1 MSFVHLHVHSEYS
14 LLDGACR
21 LERLIEKVKSDG
33 ENAVALT
40 DHGNLFGAI
49 GFYKKATANG
59 IKPVIGCEMYVAQRS
74 RFDKENVYDRKNYH
88 LILLCE
94 NDTGYQNLIKLV
106 SKSWTEGFYS
116 KPRIDHELL
125 EQYHEGLICLSAC
138 LGGEIPQNI
147 LNGDFQKAKEIALYY
162 RNLFGEENFFIE
174 VQNHH
179 TPEQQTVLPQL
190 VKLSQETGI
199 PLVATNDCHYID
211 RSDSE
216 IHEILLCIQTNH
228 KLSDPDRMKFDTDEC
243 YVKTEEEMRQ
253 LFSEIPQAIE
263 NTQKIA
269 DRCQVTFEFGKTKLP
284 HFDLPD
290 NKDHYE
296 YFREECYKG
305 LYEKYSDKPSQE
317 LIDRLEYELSV
328 IHRMG
333 YVDYYLIVNDFIQ
346 YAKRHG
352 IPVGVGRGSGAGS
365 LSAYCIGIT
374 GLDPIK
380 YNLIF
385 ERFLNPERVSMPD
398 FDIDFCGERRQE
410 VIDYVIRKYGKDHVS
425 QIVTFGTMGAKASVK
440 DVARVTEIPYSVSDN
455 VSKLIPTTLNM
466 TLEKALETSS
476 KLKQLYDTDLQIHK
490 LIDTAMALE
499 GMPRHASRHAAG
511 VVITENPV
519 SDYVP
524 LAKNDDAVVTQ
535 YTMTALDDLG
545 LLKIDFLGLR
555 NLTVI
560 HDAEV
565 MIKQA
570 YPNYSP
576 NDLNENDEKVFA
588 MLSEGHCDGV
598 FQFESSGMKNML
610 RQLRPDSIEDLISAI
625 SLYRPGPM
633 DSIPMF
639 IENRHNPEKVTYL
652 HPMLKD
658 ILDVTYGCIVY
669 QEQVMQIFRTLA
681 GYSLGRADI
690 VRRAMSKKKK
700 DVMER
705 EKDIFIHG
713 LTDEQ
718 GNITI
723 DGCIRRGI
731 DENTANIIFSQ
742 MESFASY
749 AFNKSHAACY
759 AVVSYKTAWLKYHYP
774 KEYMSALLTS
784 VLDNFSKLSIYTEE
798 CTRLGI
804 KILPPHINQSFRSF
818 TVENDSIR
826 FGLIAVKNIGQ
837 NFIDDIIHERQNGK
851 FLSFYD
857 FCKRMYGKNLNSR
870 AVESLIRCGAF
881 DDMGYNRKEMINS
894 LKTVLESCEHDYRY
908 AGLGMVSLFDNFE
921 DNDNEKQLISPC
933 ADFPITEK
941 LAMEKEMTGMYLS
954 GHPVSKYD
962 DLLKKVKTDK
972 ISQVA
977 DSESPRY
984 TDGDKVNVV
993 GVISGVKIRTTRN
1006 NQTMAT
1012 AFLEDKTGIIEVVV
1026 FSQILQQFGKI
1037 FYDGNI
1043 VKVFGTV
1050 SRHDDEKNKI
1060 LCNDILTMKQFAKEI
1075 NTPKP
1080 PRTEQKTI
1088 PKSVSNEIPKQVQYL
1103 YLKIDN
1109 LHSETFKKVKNL
1121 LEIFDGKTKVVFRTT
1136 DDGKKLLAPANLWVM
1151 LNQPLINELCYLLGD
1166 ENVFLK

>member
-21 LERLIEKVKSDG
+21 LERLIEKVKSNG
-33 ENAVALT
+33 NNAVALT
-40 DHGNLFGAI
+40 DHGNMFGAI
-49 GFYKKATANG
+49 EFYKKAVAQG
-59 IKPVIGCEMYVAQRS
+59 INPIIGCEMYVAQRS
-74 RFDKENVYDRKNYH
+74 RFDKENSYDRKNYH
-88 LILLCE
+88 LVLLCE
-94 NDTGYQNLIKLV
+94 NNTGYQNLIKLV
-106 SKSWTEGFYS
+106 SKSWTEGFYGR
-116 KPRIDHELL
+116 PRIDRELL
-125 EQYHEGLICLSAC
+125 KQYHEGLICLSAC

-147 LNGDFQKAKEIALYY
+147 LNGDYNKAKDVALFY
-162 RNLFGEENFFIE
+162 RNTFGENHFFIE
-174 VQNHH
+174 VQNHN

-190 VKLSQETGI
+190 IRLSQETDI
-199 PLVATNDCHYID
+199 PIVATNDCHYID
-211 RSDSE
+211 KSDSE
-216 IHEILLCIQTNH
+216 IHEILLCIQTGH
-228 KLSDPDRMKFDTDEC
+228 KMSDPDRMKFDTTEC
-243 YVKTEEEMRQ
+243 FVKTEEEMRK
-253 LFSEIPQAIE
+253 LFADIPQAIE

-269 DRCQVTFEFGKTKLP
+269 DRCHVTFEFGKTKLP

-290 NKDHYE
+290 NKDHYD

-305 LYEKYSDKPSQE
+305 LYKKYSEKPSQE
-317 LIDRLEYELSV
+317 LTDRLEYELSV
-328 IHRMG
+328 IHKMG

-374 GLDPIK
+374 GIDPIK

-410 VIDYVIRKYGKDHVS
+410 VIDYVIQKYGKDHVS

-440 DVARVTEIPYSVSDN
+440 DVARVTEIPYSVSDK
-455 VSKLIPTTLNM
+455 VSKLIPTALNM
-466 TLEKALETSS
+466 TLKKALETSS
-476 KLKQLYDTDLQIHK
+476 QLRQLYDTDIQIHK

-524 LAKNDDAVVTQ
+524 LAKNEDAVVTQ
-535 YTMTALDDLG
+535 YTMTTLDDLG

-560 HDAEV
+560 NDAEV
-565 MIKQA
+565 IIQHT
-570 YPNYSP
+570 YPDYSP
-576 NDLNENDEKVFA
+576 NTLNEHDEKVFA
-588 MLSEGHCDGV
+588 MLSEGHSDGV
-598 FQFESSGMKNML
+598 FQFESGGMKNML
-610 RQLRPDSIEDLISAI
+610 RQLKPDSIEDLISAI

-633 DSIPMF
+633 ESIPVF
-639 IENRHNPEKVTYL
+639 IQNRHNPEKVTYL

-658 ILDVTYGCIVY
+658 ILEVTYGCIVY

-700 DVMER
+700 DVMEK
-705 EKDIFIHG
+705 EKEIFLNG

-718 GNITI
+718 GNIVI

-731 DENTANIIFSQ
+731 DEKTANTIFSQ

-784 VLDNFSKLSIYTEE
+784 VIDNFSKLVLYTEE
-798 CTRLGI
+798 CHRMGI
-804 KILPPHINQSFRSF
+804 KILSPHINKSFSSF
-818 TVENDSIR
+818 TVENDCIR
-826 FGLIAVKNIGQ
+826 FGLIAVKNIGYH
-837 NFIDDIIHERQNGK
+837 FIEDIIQERTSNGL
-851 FLSFYD
+851 FTSLYD

-870 AVESLIRCGAF
+870 AMESLIKCGAF
-881 DDMGYNRKEMINS
+881 DDMGYNRKEMLNA
-894 LKTVLESCEHDYRY
+894 LKKVLESCEHDYRY
-908 AGLGMVSLFDNFE
+908 TGMGMTSLFDTFE
-921 DNDNEKQLISPC
+921 NTDSEKQLIASVP
-933 ADFPITEK
+933 DFSITEK

-962 DLLKKVKTDK
+962 DILKKAKTDK
-972 ISQVA
+972 IVLVA
-977 DSESPRY
+977 DSENPRY
-984 TDGDKVNVV
+984 HDGDKVNLV
-993 GVISGVKIRTTRN
+993 GVLSGIKMRTTRN

-1012 AFLEDKTGIIEVVV
+1012 AFLEDKTGIIDVVI
-1026 FSQILQQFGKI
+1026 FAQTLSQNGQLL
-1037 FYDGNI
+1037 YDGNI
-1043 VKVFGTV
+1043 VRIFGTL
-1050 SRHDDEKNKI
+1050 SKQEDEKNKI
-1060 LCNDILTMKQFAKEI
+1060 LCNELMTMEQYAKELS
-1075 NTPKP
+1075 NPQKSPKEKP
-1080 PRTEQKTI
+1080 PQTKTL
-1088 PKSVSNEIPKQVQYL
+1088 PKTTQPQRL
-1103 YLKIDN
+1103 YLKVDS
-1109 LHSETFKKVKNL
+1109 LHSSTFKKVRNL
-1121 LEIFDGKTKVVFRTT
+1121 LEIFDGKTQVVFRTT
-1136 DDGKKLLAPANLWVM
+1136 EDNKKFLAPASLWVT
-1151 LNQPLINELCYLLGD
+1151 LNQPMINELIYILGED
-1166 ENVFLK
+1166 NVFIQ